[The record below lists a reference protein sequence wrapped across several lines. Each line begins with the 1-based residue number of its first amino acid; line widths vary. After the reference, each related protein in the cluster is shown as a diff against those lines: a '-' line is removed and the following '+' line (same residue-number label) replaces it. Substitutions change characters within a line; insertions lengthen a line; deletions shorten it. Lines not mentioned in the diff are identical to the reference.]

1 MNNKESI
8 VYIRAAKSE
17 DKSSTAGSFSSF
29 KANEIWLSDRPIVIV
44 HYAGHLDSSFIIDSS
59 RQTPKS

>member
-29 KANEIWLSDRPIVIV
+29 KANEI
-44 HYAGHLDSSFIIDSS
+44 
-59 RQTPKS
+59 